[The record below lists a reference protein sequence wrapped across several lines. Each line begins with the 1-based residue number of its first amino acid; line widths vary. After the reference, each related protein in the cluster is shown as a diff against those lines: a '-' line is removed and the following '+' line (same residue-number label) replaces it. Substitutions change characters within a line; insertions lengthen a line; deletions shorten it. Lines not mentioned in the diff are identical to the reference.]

1 MKIDDLKLAATRAK
15 VDIDD
20 EINAFIQKLDHATN
34 DPDNFISMTELEEE
48 WRVLSNKTHKIY
60 SDMVSQSL
68 SAIDTR
74 ELNSAKKDNSSKKE

>member
-1 MKIDDLKLAATRAK
+1 MKIDDLKLAATKAK

-20 EINAFIQKLDHATN
+20 EINAFIQKLDQATN

>member
-1 MKIDDLKLAATRAK
+1 MKIDDLKLAATKAK

-20 EINAFIQKLDHATN
+20 EINAFIQKLDQATN
-34 DPDNFISMTELEEE
+34 DPDNFISMTEIEEE

>member
-1 MKIDDLKLAATRAK
+1 MKIDDLKLAATKAK
-15 VDIDD
+15 VDTDD
-20 EINAFIQKLDHATN
+20 EINAFIQKLDQATN